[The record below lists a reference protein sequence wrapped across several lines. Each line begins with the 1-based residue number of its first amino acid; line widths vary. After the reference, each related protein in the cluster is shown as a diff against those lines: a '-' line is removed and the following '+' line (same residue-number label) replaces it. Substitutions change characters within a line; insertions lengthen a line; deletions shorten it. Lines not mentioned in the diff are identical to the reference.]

1 MSEATFVETQK
12 QHVGVGITQ
21 SFYVSIT
28 SIRMEMVVALSINVV
43 KRGNLIVYVAKLGSE
58 LGGVLVTKNLS
69 WSSTLPIATTR
80 VVGTPQMVFTNAI
93 TTTYVNRTTDQ
104 PLMSSM
110 VIGGYKNVNAVNPR
124 GRYQEPFVINV

>member
-1 MSEATFVETQK
+1 
-12 QHVGVGITQ
+12 
-21 SFYVSIT
+21 
-28 SIRMEMVVALSINVV
+28 
-43 KRGNLIVYVAKLGSE
+43 LGSE